1 MPGFF
6 EIFEEVSLENRP
18 DGCDIVRQRYLRKV
32 AELRNAHVILYA
44 SDCIH
49 NPGPGSA
56 VNESD
61 VHGLMIALH
70 GLKPD
75 RPLLLILH
83 SPGGSPEA
91 AEGIVDYLHHQFSSQ
106 QIHVVVPHL
115 AMSAATMIACAAN
128 KIVMGKHSFLGP
140 IDPQIS
146 IGTKLIPARAIIEEF
161 ESAMKN
167 ASQTG
172 FLMRLQQYPIGQIQR
187 FRDLEEMSKKL
198 VKSWLARRMLV
209 AHPEKEAEAE
219 KIAQYLSD
227 YDNFKSH
234 GRKISSSTAKEK
246 GLEVE
251 MLEADSAFQDAVL
264 SVFHAWDLTFRH
276 TRAVKIIESYQGRR
290 HIWHQRRQPQ
300 TNKSETHSADSA

>member
-1 MPGFF
+1 MPGFS
-6 EIFEEVSLENRP
+6 EIIEEISSENSP
-18 DGCDIVRQRYLRKV
+18 HGFDIVRQRYLQKV
-32 AELRNAHVILYA
+32 AEQRNAHVILYA
-44 SDCIH
+44 SDFTH
-49 NPGPGSA
+49 TGS
-56 VNESD
+56 VVEESD
-61 VHGLMIALH
+61 VHGLMNAVY

-75 RPLLLILH
+75 KPLLLILH

-128 KIVMGKHSFLGP
+128 KIVMGRHSFLGP
-140 IDPQIS
+140 IDPQIPV
-146 IGTKLIPARAIIEEF
+146 GTNQLIPARAIIEEF
-161 ESAMKN
+161 ESAMNN

-198 VKSWLARRMLV
+198 VKSWLARRML
-209 AHPEKEAEAE
+209 ATHPEKEAEAE

-227 YDNFKSH
+227 YGNFKSH
-234 GRKISSSTAKEK
+234 GRKISSSMAKEK

-251 MLEADSAFQDAVL
+251 MLEEDSVLQDAVL
-264 SVFHAWDLTFRH
+264 SVFHAWNLTSRH
-276 TRAVKIIESYQGRR
+276 IPTVKIIENYQGRR
-290 HIWHQRRQPQ
+290 YVWYQRRQP
-300 TNKSETHSADSA
+300 